1 VTKTRITP
9 PRLGFPEKELRQRTA
24 RGAVLNAFFMGG
36 SQLLALLQGLI
47 AAALLGPV
55 AIGLYGVVSTTALT
69 LVELKRVGID
79 EAFVQQSEPDQESE
93 FQKAFTVELT
103 ISVVVSAVIVLLA
116 PILAAIYGDWQLL
129 PLTLAVAYLPVGFAL
144 QAGTWVFFRQMDF
157 LRVRALQAITP
168 VVSFVV
174 AVPLLVAGVGVWS
187 LVIGPFV
194 GTVIGV
200 AATLKVS
207 PYPLRV
213 RVDPAARRRYL
224 RFSWPIFVS
233 AAALLAVQ
241 QGQLLAFDAVTG
253 LEGVGFVTLAFALT
267 RYADRADQIVATT
280 IYPAICAVADRIAT
294 LEELFV
300 KSGRLTLMWVGAFCA
315 GLILFAPD
323 LVHLILGDEWEPAIV
338 VIQGLAAAAALQQL
352 GYSWFAFYRARGDTR
367 PQAVEATV
375 MVAAFALLAL
385 PPLFAWGEEG
395 FAWGRVASVL
405 PVLVVRRIFVRRL
418 LPGVSLLRLGARA
431 ALPIV
436 LGVLPPLAVR
446 LATWGG
452 ERGGWQ
458 ALAEIALW
466 LAATVC
472 ATWLLERRLLAE
484 LRANMRGRRLFPVGE
499 EDGREPPHVVT
510 PHGVR

>member
-1 VTKTRITP
+1 VAETRITP

-36 SQLLALLQGLI
+36 TQLLALLQGLI

-55 AIGLYGVVSTTALT
+55 AIGLYGIVATTAMT

-79 EAFVQQSEPDQESE
+79 EAFVQQSEPDQEAE

-116 PILAAIYGDWQLL
+116 PILALIYDDWRLL

-187 LVIGPFV
+187 LVIGPFA
-194 GTVIGV
+194 GTVVGV
-200 AATLKVS
+200 AATLKLS
-207 PYPLRV
+207 PYPLRM

-280 IYPAICAVADRIAT
+280 IYPAICAVVDRIPT

-323 LVHLILGDEWEPAIV
+323 LVHLVLGDEWEPAIV

-352 GYSWFAFYRARGDTR
+352 GYSWFAFYRARGETR
-367 PQAVEATV
+367 PQAVEAAV

-405 PVLVVRRIFVRRL
+405 PVLVVRRMFVRRL

-431 ALPIV
+431 AMPIAV
-436 LGVLPPLAVR
+436 GVLPPLALR

-452 ERGGWQ
+452 EREAWQ
-458 ALAEIALW
+458 ALAEIAVW

-472 ATWLLERRLLAE
+472 ATLLLERRLLAE

-499 EDGREPPHVVT
+499 EDGREAPDVVA